1 MVLGSFTVLIS
12 TFILYYGITNSIISF
27 INLGIAG
34 FFIFVILN
42 TLIPQKMIDYS
53 VHEAL
58 TASNSEFLKKIFENL
73 SLCGNPIYLPPY
85 ENLENGGIFI
95 PSSKKFTLNLSAF
108 TKNSIF
114 LANKNASSEMG
125 VLINP
130 PIGHGLLKKFEEN
143 LGESILKM
151 DTNTAFSVMQSA
163 LSSMDLLS
171 YIDFEEKNGKISV
184 KIYKNKEIEAF
195 EEFYYLSPVISSI
208 FLALSKSMDV
218 PVFIEE
224 FLEFDGY
231 IEFTASKYKLD
242 DY

>member
-1 MVLGSFTVLIS
+1 
-12 TFILYYGITNSIISF
+12 
-27 INLGIAG
+27 
-34 FFIFVILN
+34 
-42 TLIPQKMIDYS
+42 MIDYS

-58 TASNSEFLKKIFENL
+58 NASNNEFLKKIFENL
-73 SLCGNPIYLPPY
+73 NLCGKPIYLPPY

-130 PIGHGLLKKFEEN
+130 PLGLGLLKKFEEN

-151 DTNTAFSVMQSA
+151 DTNTAFSVIQSA

-171 YIDFEEKNGKISV
+171 DIDLEEKNGKISV
-184 KIYKNKEIEAF
+184 KIYKNKEIEVF
-195 EEFYYLSPVISSI
+195 EEFYYLSPIISSI
-208 FLALSKSMDV
+208 FLALSKSMNV
-218 PVFIEE
+218 PVIIEE
-224 FLEFDGY
+224 FLESDEY
-231 IEFTASKYKLD
+231 MEFTAAKYKLGE
-242 DY
+242 Y